1 MQYLGYVLVV
11 FHHVLWGACVGE
23 SGRMLY
29 ATLQLGIAL
38 LKEGNHHVQSVCG
51 SMSSFVVVV
60 VVVVVVIIVIYS
72 PQIMLSE
79 LNSMDVGFLD
89 SISKLISSC
98 R

>member
-1 MQYLGYVLVV
+1 
-11 FHHVLWGACVGE
+11 
-23 SGRMLY
+23 MLY

-51 SMSSFVVVV
+51 SMSHSVVVCCCCH
-60 VVVVVVIIVIYS
+60 YYCFSCS
-72 PQIMLSE
+72 PQIMLNE
-79 LNSMDVGFLD
+79 LNSLDVGFLD